1 MFHIETNS
9 FVPRLAVIADDI
21 TGSFDTGVQFH
32 KRGASVRV
40 ITGDRLPESLHGLDV
55 LVIDAETR
63 HATPEETYQTV
74 YRLARRTAEQ
84 GVEHLYNKTDSGLR
98 GNIGMALKAA
108 LDATGARLAAFAPA
122 YPDMDRI
129 TLGGQQLIDGAPLH
143 TSVFSQDLFDP
154 VNASGI
160 RDLLVPAGLT
170 VREYPLGQPYDTD
183 VDQPTVGVFDA
194 ATNEDLAGIAA
205 HLGRTGQLQVTAGCA
220 AFAAQLPRVL
230 GLPDN
235 APVPPRVSGP
245 LMVVCGSLNP
255 ITRAQMAYSAGL
267 GQTRLSLTAAQLL
280 DESYPDTPQGQQWLE
295 GIRQRISRRET
306 LLLDTGLSAADADAA
321 ALPMDALRTRIA
333 NQLGRLMLRLI
344 RMDEAAA
351 YTPMI
356 IGGDTLMGFL
366 RQLPRPEIT
375 LAGEVVP
382 GVVSLTVQAE
392 GRRVNMLSKSGGF
405 GSRTLLEDLVSPAP
419 QIATR

>member
-1 MFHIETNS
+1 MFHNETNV

-40 ITGDRLPESLHGLDV
+40 VIGDRLPESLHGLDV

-63 HATPEETYQTV
+63 HATPEETYRTV
-74 YRLARRTAEQ
+74 YRLARWATEQ
-84 GVEHLYNKTDSGLR
+84 GVEHLYIKTDSGLR

-129 TLGGQQLIDGAPLH
+129 TLGGQQLIDGVPLH
-143 TSVFSQDLFDP
+143 CSVFSQDLFDP

-160 RDLLVPAGLT
+160 RDMLAPTGMT
-170 VREYPLGQPYDTD
+170 VREYPLGQPYDTT
-183 VDQPTVGVFDA
+183 VDAPTVAVFDA
-194 ATNEDLAGIAA
+194 VTNEDLSGIAA
-205 HLGRTGQLQVTAGCA
+205 HLSRTGQLQVMAGCA
-220 AFAAQLPRVL
+220 AFAAQLPLAL

-235 APVPPRVSGP
+235 MPVASQVNGP

-255 ITRAQMAYSAGL
+255 ITRAQMEHGAAL
-267 GQTRLSLTAAQLL
+267 GQTHISLTAAQLL
-280 DESYPDTPQGQQWLE
+280 DEGYLDTPEGQAWLDTL
-295 GIRQRISRRET
+295 RPRIKRGET
-306 LLLDTGLSAADADAA
+306 LLMDTGLDSTAS
-321 ALPMDALRTRIA
+321 ALPTDTLRVRIA

-344 RMDEAAA
+344 RMDREGI
-351 YTPMI
+351 YTPMM

-366 RQLPRPEIT
+366 KQLPRSEIT
-375 LAGEVVP
+375 LAGEIVP
-382 GVVSLTVQAE
+382 GVVSLTVQLE

-405 GSRTLLEDLVSPAP
+405 GSRTLLEDLVTSDSW
-419 QIATR
+419 IATR